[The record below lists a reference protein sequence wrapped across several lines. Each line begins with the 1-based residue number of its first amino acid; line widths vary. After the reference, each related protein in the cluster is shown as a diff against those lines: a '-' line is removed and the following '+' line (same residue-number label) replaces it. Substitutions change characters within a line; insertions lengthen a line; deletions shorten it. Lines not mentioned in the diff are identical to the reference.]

1 MVTIERALRQ
11 ARQRIGTASESASL
25 DAQLLLAFVLG
36 IDRAAVLAHGERVLM
51 DEEAQR
57 YMALVERC
65 AHGEPLAY
73 LLGQRAFY
81 DRSFQVSPD
90 VLIPRPETEDLLAVA
105 LEFARGRASLT
116 VVDVGTGSGILAVT
130 LAAHVPQAAVY
141 ATDIS
146 PAALAVARENASRQ
160 SVQVTF
166 MQGDLLRP
174 VIERGLQV
182 DLILANLPYIP
193 SDEVERLAVSRYEP
207 RLALDGGP
215 DGLALIRR
223 LLDQAQGCWRR
234 DGLILLEIGHD
245 QGAAVVKLGREGFPA
260 AQVWL
265 RQDLGGLDRLVGIA
279 GN

>member
-1 MVTIERALRQ
+1 MVTIEQALRE
-11 ARQRIGTASESASL
+11 ARQRISAVSESASL
-25 DAQLLLAFVLG
+25 DAQLLMAAVLG
-36 IDRAAVLAHGERVLM
+36 IDRAAVLAHGERTLT
-51 DEEAQR
+51 DEEAGR
-57 YMALVERC
+57 YAALIARC
-65 AHGEPLAY
+65 ADGEPLAY

-81 DRSFQVSPD
+81 DRTFQVSPD
-90 VLIPRPETEDLLAVA
+90 VLIPRPETEDLLAAA
-105 LEFARGRASLT
+105 LEFARGRDGLQA
-116 VVDVGTGSGILAVT
+116 VDVGTGSGILAVT
-130 LAAHVPQAAVY
+130 MAAHVSQAAVY

-146 PAALAVARENASRQ
+146 PAALAVAGQNASRQ
-160 SVQVTF
+160 AVQVTF
-166 MQGDLLRP
+166 MQGDLLLP
-174 VIERGLQV
+174 IIERGLQV

-193 SDEVERLAVSRYEP
+193 SGEVDRLAVSRYEP

-223 LLDQAQGCWRR
+223 LLDQAGRCWRR

-245 QGAAVVKLGREGFPA
+245 QGAAVMKLGREHFPA

>member
-1 MVTIERALRQ
+1 MVTIERALRE

-36 IDRAAVLAHGERVLM
+36 IDRSAVLAHGERVLSEN
-51 DEEAQR
+51 DAGR
-57 YMALVERC
+57 YMALIERC
-65 AHGEPLAY
+65 AGGEPLAY

-81 DRSFQVSPD
+81 DRTFQVSPD

-105 LEFARGRASLT
+105 LEFARQRTELT
-116 VVDVGTGSGILAVT
+116 AVDVGTGSGILAVT
-130 LAAHVPQAAVY
+130 LAAHIPQAAVY

-146 PAALAVARENASRQ
+146 PAALAVARQNASQ
-160 SVQVTF
+160 QAVHITF
-166 MQGDLLRP
+166 IQGDLLLP

-193 SDEVERLAVSRYEP
+193 SGEVDLLSVSRYEP

-223 LLDQAQGCWRR
+223 LLDQAGRCWRR

-245 QGAAVVKLGREGFPA
+245 QGAAVMKLGREHFPA

-265 RQDLGGLDRLVGIA
+265 WQDLGGLDRVVGIA